1 MKVAVFVLLGLHALV
16 PMGSSPLT
24 EDLKHLSDRSLTN
37 GSNDQALKVDVYL
50 FPEPERNC
58 KVSVSPARYNLSRP
72 PGSISLLKS
81 TFHSL
86 PPIQTSRSISLLKSG
101 SYNLLS
107 DHRFI
112 QKV

>member
-37 GSNDQALKVDVYL
+37 GSNNQALKIDVYL

-58 KVSVSPARYNLSRP
+58 KISASPAYYNLSR
-72 PGSISLLKS
+72 SLGAFL
-81 TFHSL
+81 
-86 PPIQTSRSISLLKSG
+86 
-101 SYNLLS
+101 Y
-107 DHRFI
+107 
-112 QKV
+112 